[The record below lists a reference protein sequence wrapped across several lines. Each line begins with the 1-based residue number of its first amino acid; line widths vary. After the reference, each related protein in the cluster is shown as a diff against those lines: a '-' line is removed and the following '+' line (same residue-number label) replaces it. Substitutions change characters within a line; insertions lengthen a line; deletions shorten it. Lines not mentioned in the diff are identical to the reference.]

1 MIDALCIIIKK
12 TSHITTGIYHLF
24 PTLLNS
30 LSRVSTG
37 LLQFPI
43 DQSVTLPENFS
54 FVISSP
60 DSFRDPTNDPIARVL
75 NK

>member
-1 MIDALCIIIKK
+1 MRIN
-12 TSHITTGIYHLF
+12 YHLL
-24 PTLLNS
+24 PTLPSS

-37 LLQFPI
+37 LFQFPI

-60 DSFRDPTNDPIARVL
+60 ESLSDPTKEPINDSTV
-75 NK
+75 